1 MMTRQKLLEK
11 ITDEVYNCGGYHRF
25 DKSLCIMD
33 NDGGD
38 DFPIDIMALAVIAEN
53 ENSHEVKMLDMNYFM
68 WSVDDFCTDESL
80 EKISKTFQKYPIEHN
95 VFTRVEV
102 GGGLFVE
109 YSDTVLEYQDDNFVA
124 LTTDGNGEVVYESYR
139 SLERAKKFLERFHN
153 EQRTTKTYG
162 LV

>member
-1 MMTRQKLLEK
+1 MTRQKLLDK
-11 ITDEVYNCGGYHRF
+11 ITDAVHCSGGYHRF
-25 DKSLCIMD
+25 SDSLRIMA

-38 DFPIDIMALAVIAEN
+38 DFPINIIAIAIIADN

-80 EKISKTFQKYPIEHN
+80 EKIDRKFQKYPIEHN

-102 GGGLFVE
+102 GGGLFAE

-124 LTTDGNGEVVYESYR
+124 LTTDGNGEVVYETYR
-139 SLERAKKFLERFHN
+139 SLERAEKFLERFHN

>member
-1 MMTRQKLLEK
+1 MTRQKLLEK
-11 ITDEVYNCGGYHRF
+11 ITDEVYGCGGYHRF
-25 DKSLCIMD
+25 SDSLRIMA

-38 DFPIDIMALAVIAEN
+38 DFPINIIALAIIADN
-53 ENSHEVKMLDMNYFM
+53 ESPHEVKMLDMNYFM

-80 EKISKTFQKYPIEHN
+80 EKISKAFQKYPIEHV

-102 GGGLFVE
+102 GGALFAE
-109 YSDTVLEYQDDNFVA
+109 YNDTVLEYQDDNFVA

-139 SLERAKKFLERFHN
+139 SLERAEKFLERFHN
-153 EQRTTKTYG
+153 EQRTMKTHG